1 MNKYEPSNNNQK
13 YDDDYDIDAICF
25 YGDGVNKDKKWAEI
39 NLEADDEEINLIKV
53 IIAIFFF

>member
-1 MNKYEPSNNNQK
+1 MNKYEPSNQK

-39 NLEADDEEINLIKV
+39 NLEAGDEEINLIKV
-53 IIAIFFF
+53 IIAIFF